1 LRTFSSTPSSFCC
14 LSSSSFFF
22 FFSSAVTSSSGESEG
37 FSFNLDTDVEK
48 SRDPKMLTP
57 DLDNCTV
64 LPEERRDT
72 GSVEGVHDGAL
83 HAALMPLE
91 EE

>member
-1 LRTFSSTPSSFCC
+1 MI
-14 LSSSSFFF
+14 
-22 FFSSAVTSSSGESEG
+22 SSSGELEG

-57 DLDNCTV
+57 LLDNWTV
-64 LPEERRDT
+64 LPDERRDA
-72 GSVEGVHDGAL
+72 GSVEGVQDGAL

>member
-1 LRTFSSTPSSFCC
+1 MT
-14 LSSSSFFF
+14 SSSSGP
-22 FFSSAVTSSSGESEG
+22 AG

-57 DLDNCTV
+57 VLDNCTV
-64 LPEERRDT
+64 LPEERRDA

-83 HAALMPLE
+83 HAALTTLE

>member
-1 LRTFSSTPSSFCC
+1 
-14 LSSSSFFF
+14 
-22 FFSSAVTSSSGESEG
+22 
-37 FSFNLDTDVEK
+37 
-48 SRDPKMLTP
+48 MLTP

>member
-1 LRTFSSTPSSFCC
+1 LASTSTSFRC
-14 LSSSSFFF
+14 LSSGSFLLSSF
-22 FFSSAVTSSSGESEG
+22 ASSSGDKPDG

-57 DLDNCTV
+57 LLANCTV
-64 LPEERRDT
+64 LPEAWRDT

>member
-1 LRTFSSTPSSFCC
+1 ML
-14 LSSSSFFF
+14 
-22 FFSSAVTSSSGESEG
+22 SSAVIPSSGEPEG

-57 DLDNCTV
+57 LLDNCTV
-64 LPEERRDT
+64 LPDERRAT

-83 HAALMPLE
+83 HAALMLLE
-91 EE
+91 EA